1 MFVYLDNSATTKPYE
16 SVRRAVDEVLSLEFG
31 NPSTLYTLGLSAEK
45 IVKSARENLAKKL
58 GCSVDEVFFT
68 SCGTESDNTAIF
80 GAWKA
85 RSKAV
90 LGSGRKPRIITSCV
104 EHPAVLRCF
113 EELERLGADAVYVP
127 VLADGSLNMDEF
139 KKALNDD
146 TIFVSIMHVNNE
158 SGAIFPIEEIASLL
172 DKMKTRPIFHTD
184 CVQSFGKL
192 DIDAKKMGVDMISVS
207 GHKVHGP
214 KGVGALYIRKGLHIS
229 PFVFGGGQEAGF
241 RSGTENMPGIAGFGA
256 AIEEMN
262 VAKARENMAKVRE
275 HLKERLLTE
284 ISDIKVNGPVASF
297 GCRETSSVSACPSV
311 LNVSFIGCRAE
322 VLLHTLEQDQIFV
335 STGSACSSKSK
346 GSHVLRAMGLK
357 PEEIEGAIRFS
368 FSEDT
373 TIEQIDFAVEK
384 IKAAVESQRALRKA
398 FKK

>member
-127 VLADGSLNMDEF
+127 VLADGSLNMEEF

-192 DIDAKKMGVDMISVS
+192 DIDAKKVGVDMISVS

-214 KGVGALYIRKGLHIS
+214 KGVGALYIRKGLHIPS
-229 PFVFGGGQEAGF
+229 FVFGGGQEAGF

-275 HLKERLLTE
+275 HLKERLLAE
-284 ISDIKVNGPVASF
+284 ISDVKVNGPVASF
-297 GCRETSSVSACPSV
+297 GCRETSSVYACPSV